1 MARHFRTD
9 PIGQGT
15 HADATAGAPAP
26 VDAAAA
32 ADTAVVFEA
41 ASAFEAGDAVVYAA
55 PAHRRHH
62 SRTLT
67 MALAIALIVAGLAA
81 ILYPYASD
89 YLNRLEQS
97 KVAQAQRQTVAQT
110 PSADLSAE
118 WEGARAFNDRLLA
131 GRVVVTDPFDPNNKQ
146 PSDQEYLAALNL
158 AGDGVMGELVIPK
171 IDVDLPIYHGV
182 TGEGMLHGVGH
193 MPSTSLP
200 IGGPSTHAVLA
211 GHTGLPSARIFED
224 LDRLQP
230 GDWFVIR
237 VLGEDHAYRVTGTE
251 VVLPDQTESLAV
263 QESEDLVTLVTCT
276 PYGINAHRLLVHAE
290 RCDLPDEWLAEQDDH
305 DVPLVT
311 GGARVPVA
319 VLTLIGLGVGGGLAI
334 LCLVRRRRC
343 HPAGKLAH
351 TTRYRRGA

>member
-9 PIGQGT
+9 PIGQGAR
-15 HADATAGAPAP
+15 ADETAGAPAP
-26 VDAAAA
+26 VAVEAA
-32 ADTAVVFEA
+32 ADAADILEA
-41 ASAFEAGDAVVYAA
+41 SDAVAYTSPV
-55 PAHRRHH
+55 RNRSH
-62 SRTLT
+62 SRTFT

-110 PSADLSAE
+110 PPANLAAV
-118 WEGARAFNDRLLA
+118 WERARTFNDRLLA
-131 GRVVVTDPFDPNNKQ
+131 GRVVVTDPFDPNNQQ
-146 PSDQEYLAALNL
+146 PSDQEYQAVLNL

-200 IGGPSTHAVLA
+200 VGGPSTHVVLA

-263 QESEDLVTLVTCT
+263 QEGKDLVTLVTCT
-276 PYGINAHRLLVHAE
+276 PYGINTHRLLVHAE
-290 RCDLPDEWLAEQDDH
+290 RCEIPDEWLDEHGDH
-305 DVPLVT
+305 NVPLVT
-311 GGARVPVA
+311 GGARVPLV

-334 LCLVRRRRC
+334 LCC
-343 HPAGKLAH
+343 AGGRGPRKTLA
-351 TTRYRRGA
+351 

>member
-9 PIGQGT
+9 SIGQVA
-15 HADATAGAPAP
+15 HADAIAGAPAP
-26 VDAAAA
+26 VAVEGAEDAA
-32 ADTAVVFEA
+32 DILEA
-41 ASAFEAGDAVVYAA
+41 SDAVAYAS
-55 PAHRRHH
+55 PVRHRSH

-67 MALAIALIVAGLAA
+67 IALAIALIVAGLAA

-97 KVAQAQRQTVAQT
+97 KVAQAQQQTVAQT
-110 PSADLSAE
+110 PPANLAAE
-118 WEGARAFNDRLLA
+118 WERARTFNDRLLA
-131 GRVVVTDPFDPNNKQ
+131 GRVVVTDPFDPNNQQ
-146 PSDQEYLAALNL
+146 PSDQEYQAVLNL

-200 IGGPSTHAVLA
+200 VGGPSTHVVLA

-263 QESEDLVTLVTCT
+263 QEGKDLVTLVTCT
-276 PYGINAHRLLVHAE
+276 PYGINTHRLLVHAE
-290 RCDLPDEWLAEQDDH
+290 RCDLPDEWLAEQDDR

-311 GGARVPVA
+311 GGARVPLV

-334 LCLVRRRRC
+334 LCC
-343 HPAGKLAH
+343 AGGRGPRKTLA
-351 TTRYRRGA
+351 